1 MGSLFVMV
9 RSTRPWWYF
18 SQSMR
23 TQALQGTMSKP
34 KVGRSARSA
43 CNLQQLPSNSVPALC

>member
-18 SQSMR
+18 IQSMR
-23 TQALQGTMSKP
+23 TQALQGTKSKP

-43 CNLQQLPSNSVPALC
+43 CNLQQLPSN